1 MGVHGDVASIAQF
14 AGTRARARQA
24 AEADP
29 YMFILV
35 GVLALF
41 GLVTIWSA
49 GGALPITLGS
59 PVTRQAFYLVVGI
72 GVMALMA
79 SNNYRFLKS
88 LAVPI
93 YAACVVLLLAVPF
106 IGTEIAGATRWILIG
121 PISFQPSD
129 VAKLAVVIG
138 LSAFMSERHD
148 EMDRFVNFILSGLI
162 VFVPFALVFVE
173 PDLGTSI
180 VFVVIWFA
188 TLAVSKTRLLYL
200 IGTILIA
207 VPVALVSWRY
217 LLQDYQRERLL
228 LSYDPERD
236 YFGGG
241 FNIVQAHVTIGTGGW
256 FGNGLTGGIQSEYQF
271 LRVRDTDF
279 IFAHAMSMFGF
290 FGGLALMLC
299 FLLLFHRMTRAVG
312 VARDTFGQYIA
323 TGITAMLVF
332 QTFINIGMNLGLMP
346 VTGLPLPF
354 ISLGGTALVTNLAA
368 IGVLQSILINR
379 RTLAFE
385 PGSPGL
391 RRI

>member
-1 MGVHGDVASIAQF
+1 MASIAQV
-14 AGTRARARQA
+14 AGARTRARQA
-24 AEADP
+24 AASDP

-49 GGALPITLGS
+49 GGAQPITLGS
-59 PVTRQAFYLVVGI
+59 PVTRQAFYLIVGI
-72 GVMALMA
+72 GVMAVLA
-79 SNNYRFLKS
+79 SMNYRFLKS

-93 YAACVVLLLAVPF
+93 YAVSIALLLVVPF
-106 IGTEIAGATRWILIG
+106 VGTTINGATRWLVVG

-129 VAKLAVVIG
+129 FAKLAVV
-138 LSAFMSERHD
+138 LALAAFLSERHD
-148 EMDRFVNFILSGLI
+148 EMDRFFNFIISGLI
-162 VFVPFALVFVE
+162 VFLPFGLVFIE
-173 PDLGTSI
+173 PDLGTSF
-180 VFVVIWFA
+180 VFVVIWFLM
-188 TLAVSKTRLLYL
+188 LAVSKTRILYL
-200 IGTILIA
+200 IGTVLLAIPA
-207 VPVALVSWRY
+207 AFFSWRF
-217 LLQDYQRERLL
+217 LLQDYQRDRLL
-228 LSYDPERD
+228 VSYDPQRD
-236 YFGGG
+236 YFGAG

-299 FLLLFHRMTRAVG
+299 FVLLFHRMIRTVG
-312 VARDTFGQYIA
+312 VARDTFGQYVA
-323 TGITAMLVF
+323 TGVTAMLVF

-379 RTLAFE
+379 RALAFE

>member
-1 MGVHGDVASIAQF
+1 MASIAQIT
-14 AGTRARARQA
+14 GTRTRARQA
-24 AEADP
+24 ADADP

-35 GVLALF
+35 GVLTLF

-49 GGALPITLGS
+49 GGAEPITLGS
-59 PVTRQAFYLVVGI
+59 TVTRQAFYSIVGM
-72 GVMALMA
+72 GAMAVMASL
-79 SNNYRFLKS
+79 NYRFLKS
-88 LAVPI
+88 LAIPI
-93 YAACVVLLLAVPF
+93 YAASVLMLLAVPF
-106 IGTEIAGATRWILIG
+106 IGTTIGGATRWIVVG

-129 VAKLAVVIG
+129 YAKVAVILA
-138 LSAFMSERHD
+138 LAAFLSERHD
-148 EMDRFVNFILSGLI
+148 EMDSLLNFIISGLI
-162 VFVPFALVFVE
+162 VFVPFGLVFIE

-180 VFVVIWFA
+180 VFVVIWFSM
-188 TLAVSKTRLLYL
+188 LAISKTRLLYL
-200 IGTILIA
+200 IGTVLLAIPIA
-207 VPVALVSWRY
+207 IVSWTF
-217 LLQDYQRERLL
+217 LLHDYQRERLL

-256 FGNGLTGGIQSEYQF
+256 FGNGLTGGIQSEYDF

-299 FLLLFHRMTRAVG
+299 FLLLFHRMTRTVG
-312 VARDTFGQYIA
+312 VARDTFGQYVA

-332 QTFINIGMNLGLMP
+332 QTFVNIGMNLGLMP

-354 ISLGGTALVTNLAA
+354 ISLGGTALVTNLVA
-368 IGVLQSILINR
+368 IGILQSILINR
-379 RTLAFE
+379 RSLAFE

>member
-1 MGVHGDVASIAQF
+1 MASIAQVV
-14 AGTRARARQA
+14 GTRARARQA

-35 GVLALF
+35 GVLTVF

-59 PVTRQAFYLVVGI
+59 PVTRQAFYSLVGM
-72 GVMALMA
+72 GAMAFMA
-79 SNNYRFLKS
+79 SLNYRFLKS

-93 YAACVVLLLAVPF
+93 YAACVALLLVVPF
-106 IGTEIAGATRWILIG
+106 IGTEIAGATRWIIVG
-121 PISFQPSD
+121 PVSFQPSD

-138 LSAFMSERHD
+138 LAAFLSERHD
-148 EMDRFVNFILSGLI
+148 EMDRFLNFILSGLI

-173 PDLGTSI
+173 PDLGTSV
-180 VFVVIWFA
+180 VFVVIWF
-188 TLAVSKTRLLYL
+188 TMLAISKTRLLYL
-200 IGTILIA
+200 IGTVLIA
-207 VPVALVSWRY
+207 LPAALFSWRY
-217 LLQDYQRERLL
+217 LLLDYQKERLL
-228 LSYDPERD
+228 LSYDPNRD

-312 VARDTFGQYIA
+312 VARDTFGQYVA
-323 TGITAMLVF
+323 TGVTAMLVF
-332 QTFINIGMNLGLMP
+332 QTFVNIGMNLGLMP

-368 IGVLQSILINR
+368 VGILQSILINR

>member
-1 MGVHGDVASIAQF
+1 MASIAQV

-29 YMFILV
+29 YMFVLV
-35 GVLALF
+35 GVLTVF

-49 GGALPITLGS
+49 GGAQPITLGS
-59 PVTRQAFYLVVGI
+59 AVTRQAFYAVVGL
-72 GVMALMA
+72 GAMALMA
-79 SNNYRFLKS
+79 STNYRFLKS
-88 LAVPI
+88 LAIPI
-93 YAACVVLLLAVPF
+93 YASSIALLLVVPF
-106 IGTEIAGATRWILIG
+106 IGTEIAGATRWIIIG
-121 PISFQPSD
+121 PVSFQPSD
-129 VAKLAVVIG
+129 YAKLAVVVG
-138 LSAFMSERHD
+138 LSAFVAERHD
-148 EMDRFVNFILSGLI
+148 EMDRFVNFVLSGLI

-173 PDLGTSI
+173 PDLGTSV
-180 VFVVIWFA
+180 VFVAIWF
-188 TLAVSKTRLLYL
+188 TVLAVSRTRLLYL
-200 IGTILIA
+200 IGTVLLSLPIA
-207 VPVALVSWRY
+207 LFSWRF
-217 LLQDYQRERLL
+217 LLQDYQRERMLV
-228 LSYDPERD
+228 SFDPERD

-290 FGGLALMLC
+290 FGGLALLLC
-299 FLLLFHRMTRAVG
+299 FLLLFHRMTRTVG
-312 VARDTFGQYIA
+312 VARDSFGQYVA
-323 TGITAMLVF
+323 TGITATVVF
-332 QTFINIGMNLGLMP
+332 QTFVNIGMNLGLMP

-368 IGVLQSILINR
+368 IGILQSILINR

-385 PGSPGL
+385 PSSPGL

>member
-1 MGVHGDVASIAQF
+1 VASIAQVV
-14 AGTRARARQA
+14 GTRARARQA

-35 GVLALF
+35 GVLTVF

-59 PVTRQAFYLVVGI
+59 PVTRQAFYSLVGM
-72 GVMALMA
+72 GVMAFMA
-79 SNNYRFLKS
+79 SLNYRFLKS

-93 YAACVVLLLAVPF
+93 YAACVALLLVVPF
-106 IGTEIAGATRWILIG
+106 IGTEIAGATRWIIVG
-121 PISFQPSD
+121 PVSFQPSD

-138 LSAFMSERHD
+138 LAAFLSERHD
-148 EMDRFVNFILSGLI
+148 EMDRFLNFILSGLI

-173 PDLGTSI
+173 PDLGTSV
-180 VFVVIWFA
+180 VFVVIWF
-188 TLAVSKTRLLYL
+188 TMLAISKTRLLYL
-200 IGTILIA
+200 IGTVLIA
-207 VPVALVSWRY
+207 LPAALFSWRY
-217 LLQDYQRERLL
+217 LLLDYQKERLL
-228 LSYDPERD
+228 LSYDPNRD

-312 VARDTFGQYIA
+312 VARDTFGQYVA
-323 TGITAMLVF
+323 TGVTAMLVF
-332 QTFINIGMNLGLMP
+332 QTFVNIGMNLGLMP

-368 IGVLQSILINR
+368 VGILQSILINR

>member
-1 MGVHGDVASIAQF
+1 VASIAQF

-35 GVLALF
+35 GVLAMF

-59 PVTRQAFYLVVGI
+59 TVTRQAFYLVVGL
-72 GVMALMA
+72 GVMAVLA
-79 SNNYRFLKS
+79 SLNYRFLKS
-88 LAVPI
+88 LALPI
-93 YAACVVLLLAVPF
+93 YAGCLLILLAVPF
-106 IGTEIAGATRWILIG
+106 IGTEIAGATRWILLG

-138 LSAFMSERHD
+138 LSAFVSERHD
-148 EMDRFVNFILSGLI
+148 EMDRFVNFVLSGLI

-188 TLAVSKTRLLYL
+188 TLAISKTRLLYL
-200 IGTILIA
+200 IGTVMVA
-207 VPVALVSWRY
+207 VPMGFVAWRF

-256 FGNGLTGGIQSEYQF
+256 FGNGLSGGIQGEYQF

-279 IFAHAMSMFGF
+279 IFAHSMSMFGF
-290 FGGLALMLC
+290 FGGLALLLC
-299 FLLLFHRMTRAVG
+299 FLLLFHRMTRVVG

-332 QTFINIGMNLGLMP
+332 QTFVNIGMNLGLMP

-368 IGVLQSILINR
+368 VGILQSILINR

>member
-1 MGVHGDVASIAQF
+1 
-14 AGTRARARQA
+14 
-24 AEADP
+24 
-29 YMFILV
+29 MFILV

-49 GGALPITLGS
+49 GGAQPITLGS
-59 PVTRQAFYLVVGI
+59 PVTRQAFYLIVGI

-79 SNNYRFLKS
+79 STNYRFLKS

-93 YAACVVLLLAVPF
+93 YAASIVMLLVVPF
-106 IGTEIAGATRWILIG
+106 IGTTINGATRWLVVG

-129 VAKLAVVIG
+129 FSKLAVV
-138 LSAFMSERHD
+138 LALAAFLSERHD
-148 EMDRFVNFILSGLI
+148 EMDRFFNFIISGLI
-162 VFVPFALVFVE
+162 VLLPFGLVFIE
-173 PDLGTSI
+173 PDLGTSF

-188 TLAVSKTRLLYL
+188 MLAVSKTRLLYL
-200 IGTILIA
+200 IGVVLLAIPA
-207 VPVALVSWRY
+207 ALFSWRY
-217 LLQDYQRERLL
+217 LLQDYQRDRLL
-228 LSYDPERD
+228 VSYDPQRD
-236 YFGGG
+236 YFGAG

-299 FLLLFHRMTRAVG
+299 FVLLFHRMIRTVG
-312 VARDTFGQYIA
+312 VARDTFGQYVA
-323 TGITAMLVF
+323 TGITAMIVF

-346 VTGLPLPF
+346 VTGIPLPF
-354 ISLGGTALVTNLAA
+354 ISLGGTALVTYLAM

-379 RTLAFE
+379 RALAFE

>member
-1 MGVHGDVASIAQF
+1 MASIAQV

-24 AEADP
+24 ADADP

-35 GVLALF
+35 GVLTVF

-59 PVTRQAFYLVVGI
+59 PVTRQAFYSIVGF
-72 GVMALMA
+72 GAMAVLA
-79 SNNYRFLKS
+79 SLNYRFLKS
-88 LAVPI
+88 LAIPI

-106 IGTEIAGATRWILIG
+106 IGTEIAGATRWIVVG
-121 PISFQPSD
+121 PVSFQPSD
-129 VAKLAVVIG
+129 FAKLSVVIA
-138 LSAFMSERHD
+138 LAAFLSERHD
-148 EMDRFVNFILSGLI
+148 EMDRFINFVLSGLI

-173 PDLGTSI
+173 PDLGTSA
-180 VFVVIWFA
+180 VFVVIWF
-188 TLAVSKTRLLYL
+188 TMLVVSKTRLLYL
-200 IGTILIA
+200 IGT
-207 VPVALVSWRY
+207 VALAIPAALFSWRF
-217 LLQDYQRERLL
+217 LLRDYQRERLL
-228 LSYDPERD
+228 LSYDPESD

-241 FNIVQAHVTIGTGGW
+241 FNIVQAHVTIGSGGW

-290 FGGLALMLC
+290 FGGLALLLC
-299 FLLLFHRMTRAVG
+299 FLLLFHRMTRTVG
-312 VARDTFGQYIA
+312 VARDTFGQYVA
-323 TGITAMLVF
+323 TGVTAMLAF

-368 IGVLQSILINR
+368 IGILQSILINR